1 MSVLRCHSPEQG
13 KDDLTCKYIHQIY
26 REDRGREFDGR
37 KLEQLHQKYLLAETV
52 KGDLQLSLQ
61 TTQNK
66 LKQLE
71 MK

>member
-1 MSVLRCHSPEQG
+1 MVLHF
-13 KDDLTCKYIHQIY
+13 KFTLQIY
-26 REDRGREFDGR
+26 REDRGHESDNR
-37 KLEQLHQKYLLAETV
+37 KLEQLHQKYLLAETT

>member
-1 MSVLRCHSPEQG
+1 MQG
-13 KDDLTCKYIHQIY
+13 KVDLTWNFILQIY
-26 REDRGREFDGR
+26 REDRVHESDNRR
-37 KLEQLHQKYLLAETV
+37 LEQLHQKYLLAETT